1 MFNFNCLFIIF
12 YEILQ
17 AAVFCYGAI
26 SINIIFGLN
35 DRSNVLPL
43 YRVSVLL
50 LEATLSAVTPK
61 WKILFY
67 SLQMLQRLKSLFT
80 E

>member
-1 MFNFNCLFIIF
+1 MV
-12 YEILQ
+12 Q
-17 AAVFCYGAI
+17 V